1 MTDTPSNAAPW
12 PPALPLVAILRGL
25 QPERAADVARV
36 LFDAGFRA
44 VEVPLNR
51 PGAIDAIAAIVAA
64 APADAWIGAGTVL
77 ETGQVDAVADTGA
90 RLCVSPHFDPAILA
104 RARQR
109 GMRTV
114 PGVFTASEA
123 FAAWRAGADAL
134 KIFPAEAMTL
144 AGLKGL
150 TTVLPAGLPLWPVGG
165 VDAGNIA
172 AWRRAGA
179 TGFGLGGGLFKP
191 QLSLDEIAARARAH
205 VDAWSAGTQETGVDG
220 ANFKAGHSRA

>member
-1 MTDTPSNAAPW
+1 MTHTTAW

-25 QPERAADVARV
+25 QPERAVEVARV

-44 VEVPLNR
+44 LEVPLNR
-51 PGAIDAIAAIVAA
+51 PGALAAIAAIVPT
-64 APADAWIGAGTVL
+64 APLDACIGAGTVL
-77 ETGQVDAVADTGA
+77 ETAQVDAVGDTGA
-90 RLCVSPHFDPAILA
+90 TLIVSPHFDPDVVR
-104 RARQR
+104 RARER

-134 KIFPAEAMTL
+134 KIFPAEAMTH
-144 AGLKGL
+144 AGLTGL
-150 TTVLPAGLPLWPVGG
+150 TTVLPPGLPLWPVGG
-165 VDAGNIA
+165 IVPDNIA

-191 QLSLDEIAARARAH
+191 EFSVADIASRARAY
-205 VDAWSAGTQETGVDG
+205 VDAWRASA
-220 ANFKAGHSRA
+220 

>member
-1 MTDTPSNAAPW
+1 MTDSTTW

-25 QPERAADVARV
+25 QPERALEVARV

-44 VEVPLNR
+44 LEVPLNR
-51 PGAIDAIAAIVAA
+51 PGAIAAIAAIVPQ
-64 APADAWIGAGTVL
+64 APADACIGAGTVL
-77 ETGQVDAVADTGA
+77 DTAQVDTVGDTGA
-90 RLCVSPHFDPAILA
+90 TLIVSPHFDVAVVR
-104 RARQR
+104 RARER

-134 KIFPAEAMTL
+134 KIFPAEAMTH
-144 AGLKGL
+144 AGLTGL
-150 TTVLPAGLPLWPVGG
+150 TTVLPSGLPLWPVGG
-165 VDAGNIA
+165 IVPDNIA

-191 QLSLDEIAARARAH
+191 ELTTLEIAARARAY
-205 VDAWSAGTQETGVDG
+205 VDAWNASAS
-220 ANFKAGHSRA
+220 AA

>member
-1 MTDTPSNAAPW
+1 MIESTTNAAPW

-25 QPERAADVARV
+25 QPERAADIARV

-44 VEVPLNR
+44 LEVPLNR
-51 PGAIDAIAAIVAA
+51 PGAIAAIATIVPL
-64 APADAWIGAGTVL
+64 APVDACIGAGTVL
-77 ETGQVDAVADTGA
+77 DTLQVDAVGDTGA
-90 RLCVSPHFDPAILA
+90 TLIVSPHFDPAVVR
-104 RARQR
+104 RARER

-134 KIFPAEAMTL
+134 KIFPAEAMTH
-144 AGLKGL
+144 AGLTGL
-150 TTVLPAGLPLWPVGG
+150 TTVLPTGLPLWPVGG
-165 VDAGNIA
+165 IVPDNIA

-191 QLSLDEIAARARAH
+191 EMTVAEIASRARAYA
-205 VDAWSAGTQETGVDG
+205 DAWSAS
-220 ANFKAGHSRA
+220 APA

>member
-1 MTDTPSNAAPW
+1 M
-12 PPALPLVAILRGL
+12 PLVAILRGL
-25 QPERAADVARV
+25 QPERAAEVARV

-44 VEVPLNR
+44 LEVPLNR
-51 PGAIDAIAAIVAA
+51 PGAVAAIATLVPL

-77 ETGQVDAVADTGA
+77 ETAQVDAVADTGA
-90 RLCVSPHFDPAILA
+90 RLIVSPHFDAAVIHRA
-104 RARQR
+104 RAR

-134 KIFPAEAMTL
+134 KIFPAEAMTH
-144 AGLKGL
+144 AGLTGL
-150 TTVLPAGLPLWPVGG
+150 TTVLPRDLPLWPVGS
-165 VDAGNIA
+165 VAPDNIA

-191 QLSLDEIAARARAH
+191 EMTTLEIATRARAY
-205 VDAWSAGTQETGVDG
+205 VDAWNAGLPVAARQPGDG
-220 ANFKAGHSRA
+220 AP

>member
-1 MTDTPSNAAPW
+1 MTHATSW

-25 QPERAADVARV
+25 QPERALDIAHV

-44 VEVPLNR
+44 LEVPLNR
-51 PGAIDAIAAIVAA
+51 PGAIAAIAAIVPQ
-64 APADAWIGAGTVL
+64 APADACIGAGTVL
-77 ETGQVDAVADTGA
+77 DTAQVDTVGDTGA
-90 RLCVSPHFDPAILA
+90 TLIVSPHFDVAVVR
-104 RARQR
+104 RARER

-134 KIFPAEAMTL
+134 KIFPAEAMTH
-144 AGLKGL
+144 AGLTGL
-150 TTVLPAGLPLWPVGG
+150 TTVLPPGLPLWPVGG
-165 VDAGNIA
+165 IVPDNIA

-191 QLSLDEIAARARAH
+191 ELTTLEIAARARAY
-205 VDAWSAGTQETGVDG
+205 VDAWNASGSA
-220 ANFKAGHSRA
+220 A

>member
-1 MTDTPSNAAPW
+1 MTAFTDNGSW

-44 VEVPLNR
+44 LEVPLNR
-51 PGAIDAIAAIVAA
+51 PGAISAIATLVGM
-64 APADAWIGAGTVL
+64 APADASIGAGTVL
-77 ETGQVDAVADTGA
+77 DTAQVDAVGDTGA
-90 RLCVSPHFDPAILA
+90 TLIVSPHFDPAVVR
-104 RARQR
+104 RARDR

-134 KIFPAEAMTL
+134 KIFPAEAMTHS
-144 AGLKGL
+144 GLTGL
-150 TTVLPAGLPLWPVGG
+150 TTVLPPGLPLWPVGG
-165 VDAGNIA
+165 IVPDNIA

-191 QLSLDEIAARARAH
+191 ELSVLEVASRARAY
-205 VDAWSAGTQETGVDG
+205 VDAWNASAP
-220 ANFKAGHSRA
+220 A

>member
-1 MTDTPSNAAPW
+1 MIQPTTNVATW
-12 PPALPLVAILRGL
+12 PPKLPLVAILRGL
-25 QPERAADVARV
+25 QPERAADIARV

-44 VEVPLNR
+44 LEVPLNR
-51 PGAIDAIAAIVAA
+51 PGAIAAIAAIVPL

-77 ETGQVDAVADTGA
+77 DTAQVDAVGDTGA
-90 RLCVSPHFDPAILA
+90 SLIVSPHFDPAVLR
-104 RARQR
+104 RARER

-134 KIFPAEAMTL
+134 KIFPAEAMTH
-144 AGLKGL
+144 AGLTGL
-150 TTVLPAGLPLWPVGG
+150 TTVLPPALPLWPVGSI
-165 VDAGNIA
+165 VPDNMA

-191 QLSLDEIAARARAH
+191 ELSVADIAARARAY
-205 VDAWSAGTQETGVDG
+205 VDAWNAPSPA
-220 ANFKAGHSRA
+220 

>member
-1 MTDTPSNAAPW
+1 MTDTSTSPW
-12 PPALPLVAILRGL
+12 PPELPLVAILHGL
-25 QPERAADVARV
+25 QPERAVDVARV

-51 PGAIDAIAAIVAA
+51 PGAIAAIAAIVPL

-77 ETGQVDAVADTGA
+77 DAAQVDAVGDTGA
-90 RLCVSPHFDPAILA
+90 SLVVSPHFDATVVR
-104 RARQR
+104 RARER
-109 GMRTV
+109 GMRVV

-144 AGLKGL
+144 AGLTGL
-150 TTVLPAGLPLWPVGG
+150 TTVLPPGLPLWPVGG
-165 VDAGNIA
+165 VGPDNIA

-179 TGFGLGGGLFKP
+179 TGFGLGGSVFKP
-191 QLSLDEIAARARAH
+191 DMSVMDIAARARAC
-205 VDAWSAGTQETGVDG
+205 VDAWRAG
-220 ANFKAGHSRA
+220 A

>member
-1 MTDTPSNAAPW
+1 MTESTSRTAAW
-12 PPALPLVAILRGL
+12 PPKMPLVAILRGL

-44 VEVPLNR
+44 LEVPLNR
-51 PGAIDAIAAIVAA
+51 PGAISAIAAIVAL

-77 ETGQVDAVADTGA
+77 DVAQVDAVGDTGA
-90 RLCVSPHFDPAILA
+90 ALIVSPHFDVDVVR
-104 RARQR
+104 RARER

-114 PGVFTASEA
+114 PGIFTASEA

-134 KIFPAEAMTL
+134 KIFPAEAMTH
-144 AGLKGL
+144 AGLTGM
-150 TTVLPAGLPLWPVGG
+150 TTVLPRGLPLWPVGG
-165 VDAGNIA
+165 IVPDNIA

-191 QLSLDEIAARARAH
+191 ELSLADIAARAQAY
-205 VDAWSAGTQETGVDG
+205 VDAWDASA
-220 ANFKAGHSRA
+220 KA

>member
-1 MTDTPSNAAPW
+1 MTEPNTHAGPW
-12 PPALPLVAILRGL
+12 PPELPLVAILRGL
-25 QPERAADVARV
+25 QPERAADIGRV

-44 VEVPLNR
+44 LEVPLNR
-51 PGAIDAIAAIVAA
+51 PGAIAAIATLVPL

-77 ETGQVDAVADTGA
+77 ETSQVDAVGDTGA
-90 RLCVSPHFDPAILA
+90 SLIVSPHFDAA
-104 RARQR
+104 VVRRARER

-134 KIFPAEAMTL
+134 KIFPAEAMTQS
-144 AGLKGL
+144 GLTGL
-150 TTVLPAGLPLWPVGG
+150 TTVLPASLPLWPVGG
-165 VDAGNIA
+165 IVPDNIA

-191 QLSLDEIAARARAH
+191 ELTVAEIATRARAY
-205 VDAWSAGTQETGVDG
+205 VDAWNASSPG
-220 ANFKAGHSRA
+220 R

>member
-1 MTDTPSNAAPW
+1 MISHTAPW

-36 LFDAGFRA
+36 LLDAGFRA
-44 VEVPLNR
+44 LEVPLNR
-51 PGAIDAIAAIVAA
+51 PGALEAITTLVRL

-77 ETGQVDAVADTGA
+77 EPAQVDAVADTGA
-90 RLCVSPHFDPAILA
+90 QLIVSPHFDAEVVRHA
-104 RARQR
+104 RER
-109 GMRTV
+109 GLRVV

-144 AGLKGL
+144 SGLTGM
-150 TTVLPAGLPLWPVGG
+150 TTVLPQGVALWPVGG
-165 VDAGNIA
+165 IVPDNVA

-191 QLSLDEIAARARAH
+191 EYSVADIAIRAKAY
-205 VDAWSAGTQETGVDG
+205 VDAWHAV
-220 ANFKAGHSRA
+220 A

>member
-1 MTDTPSNAAPW
+1 MTEQNPAAW

-44 VEVPLNR
+44 LEVPLNR
-51 PGAIDAIAAIVAA
+51 PGAISAIATIVRL
-64 APADAWIGAGTVL
+64 APVDAWIGAGTVL
-77 ETGQVDAVADTGA
+77 DAVQVDAVGDTGA
-90 RLCVSPHFDPAILA
+90 TLVVSPHFDAVVVR
-104 RARQR
+104 RARER
-109 GMRTV
+109 GMRVV

-134 KIFPAEAMTL
+134 KIFPAEAMTH
-144 AGLKGL
+144 AGLTGL
-150 TTVLPAGLPLWPVGG
+150 TTVLPPGLPLWPVGG
-165 VDAGNIA
+165 IVPDNVA

-191 QLSLDEIAARARAH
+191 ELTLLEIAARARAY
-205 VDAWSAGTQETGVDG
+205 VDAWNAG
-220 ANFKAGHSRA
+220 APA

>member
-1 MTDTPSNAAPW
+1 MIESSTHLSW

-44 VEVPLNR
+44 LEVPLNR
-51 PGAIDAIAAIVAA
+51 PGAIAAIAPLVPL
-64 APADAWIGAGTVL
+64 APADAAIGAGTVL
-77 ETGQVDAVADTGA
+77 DIAQVDAVGDTGA
-90 RLCVSPHFDPAILA
+90 TLIVSPHFDAA
-104 RARQR
+104 VVRRARER

-134 KIFPAEAMTL
+134 KIFPAEAMSH
-144 AGLKGL
+144 AGLTGL
-150 TTVLPAGLPLWPVGG
+150 TTVLPPGLPLWPVGG
-165 VDAGNIA
+165 IVPDNMA

-191 QLSLDEIAARARAH
+191 ELSVPEIASRARAY
-205 VDAWSAGTQETGVDG
+205 VDAWNASAP
-220 ANFKAGHSRA
+220 A

>member
-1 MTDTPSNAAPW
+1 MTELTNHAAW
-12 PPALPLVAILRGL
+12 PPELPLVAILRGL
-25 QPERAADVARV
+25 QPERAADVAQV

-44 VEVPLNR
+44 LEVPLNR
-51 PGAIDAIAAIVAA
+51 PGAIAAIARIVPL

-77 ETGQVDAVADTGA
+77 ETSQVDAVGDTGA
-90 RLCVSPHFDPAILA
+90 TLIVSPHFDPDVVR
-104 RARQR
+104 RARER

-134 KIFPAEAMTL
+134 KIFPAEAMTQS
-144 AGLKGL
+144 GLTGL
-150 TTVLPAGLPLWPVGG
+150 TTVLPASLPLWPVGG
-165 VDAGNIA
+165 IVPDNMA

-191 QLSLDEIAARARAH
+191 ELTTLEIAARARAY
-205 VDAWSAGTQETGVDG
+205 VDAWNASAS
-220 ANFKAGHSRA
+220 AA